1 MPVDLSI
8 KNVPDHIVEG
18 LCRRAAKHDRS
29 LQWEL
34 IAILEESVRE
44 LVLLTHDANYLWL
57 ARHLNGVLI
66 TSDKKMRRAM
76 AK

>member
-44 LVLLTHDANYLWL
+44 LVLLPMMSTTCGLL
-57 ARHLNGVLI
+57 GIL
-66 TSDKKMRRAM
+66 TEC
-76 AK
+76 